1 MQENIQTDFTELE
14 EIVNKIFEIKIKSRK
29 RSRVIVDA
37 RMVYAKILR
46 ERGHTVT
53 AIGKYLGKDHTTIV
67 HYGIMVDDMLSQL
80 PYYHHQYVKCYTE
93 FMRDKEPTVFS
104 ITERELQMS
113 NISLKSQLER
123 LILENTTLQSKVDKY
138 KRLEQIL
145 EYLESRTPIGKESFV
160 LRKINLMFNGLSDYG
175 QELEW

>member
-1 MQENIQTDFTELE
+1 MQENIQTDLIELE

-37 RMVYAKILR
+37 RMVYSKILR

-53 AIGKYLGKDHTTIV
+53 AIGKFLGKDHTTIV
-67 HYGIMVDDMLSQL
+67 HYGIMVDDMLAQL
-80 PYYHHQYVKCYTE
+80 PYYHNQYVKCYTE
-93 FMRDKEPTVFS
+93 FMKDKEPTVFS
-104 ITERELQMS
+104 ITEKELQMS

-123 LILENTTLQSKVDKY
+123 LILENTTMQIQVDKY
-138 KRLEQIL
+138 KRLEKIL
-145 EYLESRTPIGKESFV
+145 EYVENRTPIGKESFV

-175 QELEW
+175 QELKW

>member
-1 MQENIQTDFTELE
+1 MQENIPSDFLELE
-14 EIVNKIFEIKIKSRK
+14 EIVNKTFEIKIKSRK
-29 RSRVIVDA
+29 RSREIVDA
-37 RMVYAKILR
+37 RMLFAKILR
-46 ERGHTVT
+46 ERGHTTT
-53 AIGKYLGKDHTTIV
+53 AIGRYLGKDHTTIV
-67 HYGIMVDDMLSQL
+67 HYGLMVDDVLAQL
-80 PYYHHQYVKCYTE
+80 PYYHNQYVKCYTE

-123 LILENTTLQSKVDKY
+123 LILENTALQTQVDKY
-138 KRLEQIL
+138 KRLENII
-145 EYLESRTPIGKESFV
+145 EYIENRTPIGKESFV